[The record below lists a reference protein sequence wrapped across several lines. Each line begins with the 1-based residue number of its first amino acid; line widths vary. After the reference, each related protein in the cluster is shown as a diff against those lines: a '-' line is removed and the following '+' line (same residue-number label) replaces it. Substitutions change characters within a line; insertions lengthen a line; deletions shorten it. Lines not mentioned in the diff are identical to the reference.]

1 MEKNGNYA
9 GKDHCSRGEGLCTGD
24 KSLRAIWGV
33 DKGAYASWES
43 VTMRGKHQEL
53 RGNTVISLISFTLKR
68 RLLGSPLALSFLHQ
82 TRHIYISTESYLQ
95 GESNGIGYVAR
106 GKDSMANM
114 VYYCMVSPSVKMDI
128 SGA

>member
-1 MEKNGNYA
+1 MGNYA
-9 GKDHCSRGEGLCTGD
+9 GNAQCSRGEGLCTGD
-24 KSLRAIWGV
+24 KSLRVIWDV
-33 DKGAYASWES
+33 YKGAYASRES

-68 RLLGSPLALSFLHQ
+68 RLLGSPLALSVLRQ
-82 TRHIYISTESYLQ
+82 TRHIYISIESYLQ

-106 GKDSMANM
+106 GKDSTAN
-114 VYYCMVSPSVKMDI
+114 VIYYCMVSLSVKMDI